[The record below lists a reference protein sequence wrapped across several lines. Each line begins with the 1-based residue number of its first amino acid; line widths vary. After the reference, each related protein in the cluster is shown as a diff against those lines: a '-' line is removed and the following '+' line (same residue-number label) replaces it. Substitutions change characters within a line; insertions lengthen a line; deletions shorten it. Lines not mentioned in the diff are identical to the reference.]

1 MAYDS
6 NTKTITKPVNTSD
19 VCSAIGEDKHRIGYL
34 CVNVNVNPQ
43 SKHKPMRYNT
53 LAELTNTQKVSIDWG
68 YHVPMIRELR
78 VMLSQMLYEENNMTV
93 SDTAWNPTQ
102 SEQPYVYLHYG
113 WWYRKPQGGESS
125 PYRLGDFNGYKHNTP
140 YFLGVAVNQGNYE
153 ISTGFW
159 CELEGEIDIESASD
173 VGTNVEG
180 LSQLYNKVLLVA
192 ALKESQPADT
202 SFFGVVKYR
211 TGPAQLPGGSKSYK
225 AVYFSEQ
232 DCGKLFYNGTGY
244 YYLYFFLLD
253 RDQLMGTEVD
263 GFKPSNHNFG
273 QSYAGDGQN
282 NMNGDKLGKTIT
294 LPIQRLRVHWTKQ
307 SYIHTNPYRDLQA
320 YFERGTITM
329 ASNGRITITGA
340 LCFKN
345 TGSSNISVNPSNM
358 QVLVT
363 GEHKTNIGT
372 FANSGYSPINSG
384 NGTITVKPDGNKY
397 YLFGSAST
405 TATIATFITSTGE
418 GTFNDPVNH
427 YVPSNWNNFGAE
439 LFAPYSET
447 FPDGTSDSGYDAVG
461 YGWIGT
467 EANS

>member
-6 NTKTITKPVNTSD
+6 TTKTITKPVNTSD
-19 VCSAIGEDKHRIGYL
+19 VCSAIGEDKHRIGFL
-34 CVNVNVNPQ
+34 CTHINVNPH

-53 LAELTNTQKVSIDWG
+53 LSELTNGQKISIDWG
-68 YHVPMIRELR
+68 YHIPIIRELR
-78 VMLSQMLYEENNMTV
+78 VMLAQMLYEENNMTV
-93 SDTAWNPTQ
+93 SDTAWNPTT

-211 TGPAQLPGGSKSYK
+211 TGPAQLPGGLKSYK

-273 QSYAGDGQN
+273 QSYTGDGQN

-345 TGSSNISVNPSNM
+345 TGSSNVSVNPSNL

-363 GEHKTNIGT
+363 GEHKTIIAT

-418 GTFNDPVNH
+418 GTFNDPVNR
-427 YVPSNWNNFGAE
+427 YIPSEWNNFGAE

>member
-1 MAYDS
+1 MAHSDGI
-6 NTKTITKPVNTSD
+6 ITKPVNTTD
-19 VCSAIGEDKHRIGYL
+19 VCSTIGEDKHRIGYL
-34 CVNVNVNPQ
+34 CVSENVNPQ

-78 VMLSQMLYEENNMTV
+78 VMLAQMLYEENNMTV

-113 WWYRKPQGGESS
+113 WWYRRPQGGASS

-140 YFLGVAVNQGNYE
+140 YFLGVDVNQGNYE

-159 CELEGEIDIESASD
+159 CELGGEIDIESASD

-211 TGPAQLPGGSKSYK
+211 TGPAQLPNGTKSYK
-225 AVYFSEQ
+225 VVFFSEQ

-273 QSYAGDGQN
+273 QSYTGDGQN

-294 LPIQRLRVHWTKQ
+294 LPIQRIRVHWTKQ
-307 SYIHTNPYRDLQA
+307 SYIHTNPYRSLQA

-345 TGSSNISVNPSNM
+345 TGSSNISVNPSNL